1 MTTGIVGRNKLQWS
15 EAGGVHVLHLGKR
28 TTTLL
33 HVVPDKSYPS
43 VWRIRFPDGSLSD
56 MANLT
61 RAKDAALYIAVATL
75 NRERRGQ
82 QSIAGRSPVDLNDAG
97 ATGVALAA

>member
-15 EAGGVHVLHLGKR
+15 EADGVHVLHLGKR
-28 TTTLL
+28 TTALL

-43 VWRIRFPDGSLSD
+43 MWRIRFADGSLSD

-61 RAKDAALYIAVATL
+61 RAKDTALHTAVATL
-75 NRERRGQ
+75 NREKRVQ
-82 QSIAGRSPVDLNDAG
+82 QSIADRAGSDFPDAS
-97 ATGVALAA
+97 TVGVADAA